1 MKKYR
6 LKKRNYINW
15 IIVLI
20 FIMIALIF
28 VNIGYSLWSTRL
40 NIFGNVTLDLN
51 RPHLDVSVP
60 ITQGGRYISFENNE
74 GFDFIKDEYSGNS
87 LSTTLRVSGSEMVSN
102 SLRLS
107 FGMRNLSKTDD
118 MYMEG
123 TVKLIDCSNNNSAA
137 SNVSGYLARG
147 IIESGESDVFNFSAD
162 IDTDMMDGSVY
173 YKYEII
179 YSINGIKKNFYYT
192 INILPTE
199 G

>member
-6 LKKRNYINW
+6 LKKHNYMNW

-87 LSTTLRVSGSEMVSN
+87 LATTLRVSGSEMVSN

-123 TVKLIDCSNNNSAA
+123 TVKLIDYSNNNSAA

-162 IDTDMMDGSVY
+162 IDTDMMDGSIY